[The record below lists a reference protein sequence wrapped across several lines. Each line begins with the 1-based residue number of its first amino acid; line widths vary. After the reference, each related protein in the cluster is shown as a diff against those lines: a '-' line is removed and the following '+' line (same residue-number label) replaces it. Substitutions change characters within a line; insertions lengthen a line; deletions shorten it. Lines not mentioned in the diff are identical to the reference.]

1 LANLSDALISSKG
14 SFQVSSVLKP
24 DLLDLTD
31 SQFNMPF
38 SLKRI
43 ISTGI
48 RVEQMIKRLLV
59 AAVFFLVFTFGLWD
73 ASFLRE
79 TQIWLFYKT
88 SDLEIHL
95 EEIITGWRA
104 LLANVLFKDQLITM
118 ARLTGKEAIH
128 FGIGCPRQKF
138 HANGGLHLG
147 KGKNGLGKSPDPITA
162 DQP

>member
-1 LANLSDALISSKG
+1 
-14 SFQVSSVLKP
+14 
-24 DLLDLTD
+24 
-31 SQFNMPF
+31 
-38 SLKRI
+38 
-43 ISTGI
+43 
-48 RVEQMIKRLLV
+48 MIKRLLV

-118 ARLTGKEAIH
+118 A
-128 FGIGCPRQKF
+128 
-138 HANGGLHLG
+138 
-147 KGKNGLGKSPDPITA
+147 
-162 DQP
+162 